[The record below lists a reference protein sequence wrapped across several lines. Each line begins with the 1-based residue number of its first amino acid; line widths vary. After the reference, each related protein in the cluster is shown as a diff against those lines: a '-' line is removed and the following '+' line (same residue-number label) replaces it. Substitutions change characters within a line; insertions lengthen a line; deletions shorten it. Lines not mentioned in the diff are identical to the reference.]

1 MADGIAADA
10 AFEESRAVAVVSG
23 DASRRDA
30 MSALL
35 FSLRRVRDVEVLS
48 PSSVPLRP
56 VSFDHVS
63 LRRKWREEITSMI
76 NRNQYIIYIQIPSP
90 RRRKF

>member
-30 MSALL
+30 MSALCCSLCVEFATSKFFLHLPSL
-35 FSLRRVRDVEVLS
+35 FDQSLS
-48 PSSVPLRP
+48 T
-56 VSFDHVS
+56 
-63 LRRKWREEITSMI
+63 TSACGE
-76 NRNQYIIYIQIPSP
+76 NGGKKLHQ
-90 RRRKF
+90 

>member
-1 MADGIAADA
+1 MGLLQMLLI
-10 AFEESRAVAVVSG
+10 EESRAVAVVSG

-30 MSALL
+30 MSALF

-56 VSFDHVS
+56 ES
-63 LRRKWREEITSMI
+63 LSTTSACGE
-76 NRNQYIIYIQIPSP
+76 NGGNQYIIYIQIPSP

>member
-10 AFEESRAVAVVSG
+10 AFEESRAVAVVSVVTQ
-23 DASRRDA
+23 ADA
-30 MSALL
+30 MRCQH